1 MTQYVSPRALDMLSN
16 ESNTAADAAMAEAIP
31 HIDGP
36 AKEKMFRLLLSRKHT
51 PSLAR
56 IVGQFHDADESIK
69 HFILEHVHE
78 LTEAVRGAID
88 LDKFTDRTSAIELIV
103 QSNKGC
109 LVGFLVDALQS
120 RCPRTSKL
128 AAAALNIITA
138 QLLQQLKHS
147 SNDSETANLIDLEN
161 HLAEALKRSIRI
173 WDKHKQP
180 QAMEAAMWLSHRLH
194 GAFQTKLRDPRSN
207 ISATLNNILKESVDP
222 AIAGF
227 VLCAL
232 SMPTIRAAAAK
243 SIGEAQDFS
252 FIQAIVR
259 HGDLLKNNEI
269 KQGLQWIRQCRWLDH
284 SLDDLLKLDKKD
296 AVRAVRLLTA
306 MGSSAQK
313 KSAILRE
320 LMQLDDYAWPMA
332 VLEHLQRDNSG
343 EASEI
348 LTLMAVRCSNQVA
361 ESAANE
367 LRRRYGAMDS
377 SSNSVS
383 TNERYKDRSKQNK
396 RDPFDRYFNDYNR
409 LSVEQRMS
417 LIHEMKRNTDGA
429 LSTLRAKLATG
440 QPIDRARALQLT
452 RQLDVARE
460 LSEQIYRL
468 THDLDPLIRS
478 LAVAM
483 LSKLPSTTTR
493 RILKTAIADADARVR
508 ANAVEVMD
516 QVRDPNRKQYIEP
529 MLKSD
534 DHRARANAV
543 VSLLKL
549 GQRKA
554 GDTLIHMLE
563 DSSRSHRLS
572 GLWVID
578 RLNIEAMSPRV
589 EHMMLNDADSRIRLR
604 AKRIREQFSGVYEA
618 ATYADEHTESDIM
631 LYTTENSW

>member
-16 ESNTAADAAMAEAIP
+16 ESNTAADAAMAEAIVYL
-31 HIDGP
+31 DGP
-36 AKEKMFRLLLSRKHT
+36 VKEKMFRMLLSRKHT

-56 IVGQFHDADESIK
+56 VVGQFHDADESIK
-69 HFILEHVHE
+69 LFILEHVHE

-147 SNDSETANLIDLEN
+147 SNEQETANLIDLEN

-180 QAMEAAMWLSHRLH
+180 QAMEAAMWCSHRLH

-207 ISATLNNILKESVDP
+207 ISSTLNKILKESVNP
-222 AIAGF
+222 GIAGF

-243 SIGEAQDFS
+243 AIGEAQDFS

-259 HGDLLKNNEI
+259 HGELLKNNEI
-269 KQGLQWIRQCRWLDH
+269 KQGCQWIRQCRWFEH

-296 AVRAVRLLTA
+296 AVRAVRLLSA

-313 KSAILRE
+313 KSVILRE
-320 LMQLDDYAWPMA
+320 LMQLDDHAWPMA
-332 VLEHLQRDNSG
+332 VLEHLQRDTSRETN
-343 EASEI
+343 EM
-348 LTLMAVRCSNQVA
+348 LTLMAVRCSNKVA
-361 ESAANE
+361 QFATNE

-377 SSNSVS
+377 TSNSVS
-383 TNERYKDRSKQNK
+383 TNERDSL
-396 RDPFDRYFNDYNR
+396 DRYCNDYNR
-409 LSVEQRMS
+409 LSIEQRNS
-417 LIHEMKRNTDGA
+417 LIHEMKRNTDGT
-429 LSTLRAKLATG
+429 LRTLRAKLVTG
-440 QPIDRARALQLT
+440 HPIDRARALQLT
-452 RQLDVARE
+452 QQLDVVRE

-493 RILKTAIADADARVR
+493 RILKTAIADADDRVR

-516 QVRDPNRKQYIEP
+516 QLRDPDRKQYIEP
-529 MLKSD
+529 MLKSE
-534 DHRARANAV
+534 DHRVRANAV

-589 EHMMLNDADSRIRLR
+589 EHMMLNDADSRIRLL
-604 AKRIREQFSGVYEA
+604 AKRIKEQFSGTNEA
-618 ATYADEHTESDIM
+618 ATYADEQSKLDEM
-631 LYTTENSW
+631 LITTENSY